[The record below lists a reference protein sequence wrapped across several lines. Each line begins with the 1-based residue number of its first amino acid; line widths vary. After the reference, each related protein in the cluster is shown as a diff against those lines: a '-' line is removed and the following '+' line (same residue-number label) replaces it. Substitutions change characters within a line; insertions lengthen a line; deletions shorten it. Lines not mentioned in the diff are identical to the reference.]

1 MLCVFWFVF
10 CTKYYSIVV
19 GFIR

>member
-1 MLCVFWFVF
+1 MCFFWLVF